1 MSNIPDNTSSV
12 AIPDQLIDQVI
23 GQENA
28 LEVVRLAAQQRRFL
42 LIIGEP
48 GTGKSLLGQSVAEL
62 LNNEG
67 LEDLVSEEN
76 KEDPLA
82 PSVKS
87 HPAGQGEKIVAEA
100 KQRSKHSIQSEL
112 YILWTIGIAAFIVSL
127 YYTLR
132 QENIF
137 YLVGGIFT
145 IAFLWFIR
153 KKLLVRKNSA
163 TPKILVNNKNTSQA
177 PFINGTG
184 SQMGA
189 LLGDVRH
196 DPYQSGGYETPPH
209 QLLESG
215 AIHRAHKGVLFID
228 EVATLS
234 MESQQ
239 NLLTAIQEKEM
250 PILGRSQGSSGTMVR
265 SNSAPADFLLILAGN
280 LEDLEGLHPALR
292 SRIRGNGYEVYTK
305 TTMKETPENTEK
317 MVQFIAQEIKRDKKI
332 PHFNK
337 SAIEAI
343 LTEARIKSGKVV
355 YFSTLFREL
364 GGLIRIAG
372 DLATQ
377 EKASLVEEA
386 HVLSAKKFC
395 VPLEQ
400 QIKERSA

>member
-1 MSNIPDNTSSV
+1 
-12 AIPDQLIDQVI
+12 
-23 GQENA
+23 
-28 LEVVRLAAQQRRFL
+28 
-42 LIIGEP
+42 
-48 GTGKSLLGQSVAEL
+48 
-62 LNNEG
+62 
-67 LEDLVSEEN
+67 
-76 KEDPLA
+76 
-82 PSVKS
+82 
-87 HPAGQGEKIVAEA
+87 
-100 KQRSKHSIQSEL
+100 
-112 YILWTIGIAAFIVSL
+112 
-127 YYTLR
+127 
-132 QENIF
+132 
-137 YLVGGIFT
+137 
-145 IAFLWFIR
+145 
-153 KKLLVRKNSA
+153 
-163 TPKILVNNKNTSQA
+163 
-177 PFINGTG
+177 
-184 SQMGA
+184 
-189 LLGDVRH
+189 
-196 DPYQSGGYETPPH
+196 
-209 QLLESG
+209 
-215 AIHRAHKGVLFID
+215 
-228 EVATLS
+228 
-234 MESQQ
+234 
-239 NLLTAIQEKEM
+239 M